1 MGPVRSL
8 AATVVCLT
16 AAAVAS
22 ARIPEAR
29 PAREILDAAG
39 TSGGLIVHVGCGTGE
54 LTAELGA
61 GEGYLVHGLD
71 ADGSNVEAAR
81 RHVLARGLY
90 GKVTVDL
97 FDGRRLP
104 HIDNLV
110 NLIVVSGDGRSVP
123 RRELM
128 RVLAPG
134 GVVMVDR
141 ERTVKPRPPEIGEWT
156 HWLHGPGNN
165 AVSPD
170 TKVGISRNLQWIMPP
185 LWSRHH
191 NLLPSVSAMVSSGG
205 RIFYI
210 IDEGPIAVK
219 GGPDRWAL
227 VARDAF
233 NGLFLWRRRIANWG
247 WKRWSKVEFSG
258 LMRFKAPS
266 QVARR
271 LVAAGDVVY
280 ATLGFDEPVEAL
292 DAATGETL
300 RRFAGTEHASEILYR
315 DGILA
320 IARNTDAPGK
330 DVMAVDARTGKVLWE
345 RKGFGGVTAHGDELK
360 AYTDAYL
367 TMGRERLFMLD
378 GDDLRALDLASGRD
392 AWRRPRPEMK
402 KGVLGHYEFN
412 HVNLCSL
419 TYHEGILLLG
429 QMQPFP
435 DNLNKRQEK
444 AMVIRAHDAATGRLV
459 WERPGVTLAHFT
471 PPDLM
476 VRGGLVWTFKGK
488 PLTFQGLDVRTGEPR
503 NEYAAKDIPVG
514 HHHRCYRNKAT
525 ARYYLA
531 GEEGIEYVDFDSG
544 EVDVHHWVRGACRYG
559 VMPANGLV
567 YLPTH
572 HCGCHANTLL
582 NGFIALGV
590 ETGTGKPTPDADR
603 LERVAG
609 IAVPDGP
616 PAKPDDWPAYKHDSL
631 RSNRARAPVPA
642 RAPAGEVMSW
652 TREVAP
658 SVTAPVVAC
667 GGVYVGSPDGNT
679 VCRLDAQSG
688 EVAWRFVAD
697 GPVDTPPTYCKGK
710 VLFGTRGGSVYALA
724 AADGNLLWRFRAA
737 PTDARL
743 TAFGRLESPWPVH
756 GSVLVMDGKAYCV
769 AGRSMNLDSGL
780 HVYALDVDSGKPLQH
795 ANLKA
800 DPAPKGETR
809 GAVLPD
815 ILVGDGASISMRTMK
830 LDPRDI
836 TKHGPAKRGAYLSAT
851 DGGLLDRTWFN
862 SSYWQYRLARAQM
875 LVFDDDGIYGI
886 RSIKRFVTKSYGQDI
901 FTAGK
906 GGYQLFAAKTTPGV
920 KPKGGGEPGAKP
932 KKGRKRNP
940 SPKDAWVQRIGI
952 RARAMALTDDHI
964 LIAGTRDVLGLDTD
978 DPWAALEGRAGGV
991 VAVFAR
997 EGGAKLWERD
1007 LATPPVLD
1015 GIAVTGDGVFMSL
1028 DGGSVARILDEATK

>member
-1 MGPVRSL
+1 MHAARAAVAAAACL
-8 AATVVCLT
+8 AAS
-16 AAAVAS
+16 AVAS
-22 ARIPEAR
+22 ARSPEAR
-29 PAREILDAAG
+29 RARETLDAAG
-39 TSGGLIVHVGCGTGE
+39 ARGGLVVHVGCGTGE

-71 ADGSNVEAAR
+71 ADASNVEAAR
-81 RHVLARGLY
+81 RHVLALGAY
-90 GKVTVDL
+90 GKVTVEV

-104 HIDNLV
+104 HIDDLA
-110 NLIVVSGDGRSVP
+110 NLIVVSGDGRRVP
-123 RRELM
+123 RRELL

-134 GVVMVDR
+134 GVALVDG
-141 ERTVKPRPPEIGEWT
+141 ERIVKPRPPEIGEWT
-156 HWLHGPGNN
+156 HWLHGPDNN

-170 TKVGISRNLQWIMPP
+170 TRVGISRRLKWIAPP

-210 IDEGPIAVK
+210 IDEGPIAVR

-233 NGLFLWRRRIANWG
+233 NGLFLWRRPIANWG

-292 DAATGETL
+292 DAATGETI
-300 RRFAGTEHASEILYR
+300 RRYGGTERASEILHR
-315 DGILA
+315 GGVLA

-330 DVMAVDARTGKVLWE
+330 DVMAVDARSGKVLWE
-345 RKGFGGVTAHGDELK
+345 RKGLRGVTAHGDELK

-367 TMGRERLFMLD
+367 TMGEKHLFMLD
-378 GDDLRALDLASGRD
+378 GDDVCALDLASGAE
-392 AWRRPRPEMK
+392 AWRRARPEMK
-402 KGVLGHYEFN
+402 RDVLGHYEFN
-412 HVNLCSL
+412 HANLCSL
-419 TYHEGILLLG
+419 VHHEGILLLG

-444 AMVIRAHDAATGRLV
+444 AMVIRAYDAGTGRLV
-459 WERPGVTLAHFT
+459 WERPGLTLAHFT

-476 VRGGLVWTFKGK
+476 VRGGLVWTFKAK
-488 PLTFQGLDVRTGEPR
+488 PLTFQGLHVRTGEPR
-503 NEYAAKDIPVG
+503 KEYAAKDIPVG

-544 EVDVHHWVRGACRYG
+544 EVDVHHWVRGACRYA
-559 VMPANGLV
+559 VMPANGLI

-582 NGFIALGV
+582 NGFIALGA
-590 ETGTGKPTPDADR
+590 ETGTGEPAPDARR
-603 LERVAG
+603 LERAEG
-609 IAVPDGP
+609 ARVPDGP
-616 PAKPDDWPAYKHDSL
+616 PARPDDWPAYKHDNL
-631 RSNRARAPVPA
+631 RSNRARAEVPA
-642 RAPAGEVMSW
+642 RAPAGDALSW

-658 SVTAPVVAC
+658 SVTAPVVAY
-667 GGVYVGSPDGNT
+667 GAVYVGSPDGNA

-697 GPVDTPPTYCKGK
+697 GPVDTPPTYHGGK
-710 VLFGTRGGSVYALA
+710 VLFGTRAGSVYALA

-743 TAFGRLESPWPVH
+743 TAFGRLESPWPVN
-756 GSVLVMDGKAYCV
+756 GSVLVMDGRAYCV

-780 HVYALDVDSGKPLQH
+780 HVYALDAGSGEPFQH

-800 DPAPKGETR
+800 DTAPKGETK
-809 GAVLPD
+809 GALQAD
-815 ILVGDGASISMRTMK
+815 ILVSDGSSIFMRTMK
-830 LDPRDI
+830 LDPRDV
-836 TKHGPAKRGAYLSAT
+836 TKNAPAKRGAFLSAT
-851 DGGLLDRTWFN
+851 DGGLLDWTWFN
-862 SSYWQYRLARAQM
+862 SS
-875 LVFDDDGIYGI
+875 
-886 RSIKRFVTKSYGQDI
+886 
-901 FTAGK
+901 
-906 GGYQLFAAKTTPGV
+906 
-920 KPKGGGEPGAKP
+920 
-932 KKGRKRNP
+932 
-940 SPKDAWVQRIGI
+940 
-952 RARAMALTDDHI
+952 
-964 LIAGTRDVLGLDTD
+964 
-978 DPWAALEGRAGGV
+978 
-991 VAVFAR
+991 
-997 EGGAKLWERD
+997 
-1007 LATPPVLD
+1007 
-1015 GIAVTGDGVFMSL
+1015 
-1028 DGGSVARILDEATK
+1028 